1 MVKSSSQSDLKS
13 AGGSAADASNTSNAP
28 AGRRLVGR
36 VISSKSSKTAI
47 VRVEQK
53 KMHPRYKK
61 QMRWSKNYPAHD
73 EEQVA
78 KEGYL
83 VEIAEC
89 RPYSKTKKFRILS
102 VLEEKSD
109 SDEVVS

>member
-1 MVKSSSQSDLKS
+1 MKSSSKSDSQSV
-13 AGGSAADASNTSNAP
+13 SAASGAATTAVG
-28 AGRRLVGR
+28 AGRKLVGR
-36 VISSKSSKTAI
+36 VVSSKSLKTAI

-83 VEIAEC
+83 VEIVEC
-89 RPYSKTKKFRILS
+89 RPYSKTKKFRVLS
-102 VLEEKSD
+102 VLEKRD
-109 SDEVVS
+109 Q